1 MYRKV
6 IIVITLHDLLD
17 NFCCTDPY
25 TDYAIVNIETGEVLV
40 DRVHDRTYTVDDVDD
55 YAKFLPYARKQVR
68 AWETK
73 DGKMIFYILPPR
85 KKEGKAMKP
94 TMKNKLSTE
103 KTQ

>member
-1 MYRKV
+1 M
-6 IIVITLHDLLD
+6 ITLHDLLD
-17 NFCCTDPY
+17 NFCCIDPY

-55 YAKFLPYARKQVR
+55 YAKFLPYARKSVGNKR
-68 AWETK
+68 WEN
-73 DGKMIFYILPPR
+73 DILYSAAK